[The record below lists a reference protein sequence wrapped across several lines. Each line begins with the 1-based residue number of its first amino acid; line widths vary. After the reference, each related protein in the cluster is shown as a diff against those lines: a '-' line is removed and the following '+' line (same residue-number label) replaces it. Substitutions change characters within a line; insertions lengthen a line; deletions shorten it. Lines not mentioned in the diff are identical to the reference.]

1 MLMPQFRSSVRLTL
15 LALAVGLLLSGG
27 QTTGQVDSRGG
38 TESGV
43 PPKLP
48 AIRISSRFVDELVLS
63 RLRARPSPLSLMAQA
78 AWPVFRPRLPGGVY
92 LDLPGLP
99 VLIAPPP
106 PASSHEV
113 VIILDPGPAF
123 VSPSGTSGQWDN
135 LISDVSQQVTAIG
148 PPATVRLM
156 VLHECGGTG
165 DDPILLNPQLRWLQS
180 QGVVLESHRTLRNA
194 LNSVAD
200 RTSPRRK
207 ILRCCVAGIFSESTL
222 VELRE
227 SADQLRA
234 IADAGPIDF
243 VIIQPA
249 AAANTFVRNLRI
261 DREGHTDG
269 FPQWECEVGNLS
281 IEALTATLRVAS
293 ADDGPLDAVA
303 VTVPAGESLKVA
315 GILGHELSSGDILSV
330 ELLHTDALPE
340 DNICYAAVPRPRRVL
355 VIEDSTADVERRHL
369 LRLAIDAFSE
379 GRLFDVLHATD
390 ATLSPLDFV
399 QLDAA
404 VLLSPGT
411 VSLDQVG
418 LLRGHVAAGRG
429 LLVVPDLDHPAPLRP
444 MAGRKPDSLL
454 RVDLDDSVPPVT
466 VSRHIVPQLRTSDP
480 ERLRTRCQNLN
491 LFAAS
496 FTRTLAVTISDDSSL
511 VPALLLNDGS
521 PLILESRDSNCRVA
535 LALTDFAGKSTTL
548 PATTEFIP
556 LVHQLLD
563 YLTDREA
570 SSPLLAG
577 DTLPIPPPVDGRPVV
592 SVVTPEGNCVP
603 VGLENSGAD
612 SRDPHT
618 SLVARTAGVYRLLSE
633 QHGALLT
640 ETLLVVNPVVHDIV
654 PAANVD
660 SRLESLLLDLDI
672 FVSVEHV
679 AY

>member
-1 MLMPQFRSSVRLTL
+1 MLMLLFHSSVRLTL
-15 LALAVGLLLSGG
+15 LALVVGLLPSGG
-27 QTTGQVDSRGG
+27 QTTDPVDSRGG
-38 TESGV
+38 TETGV

-63 RLRARPSPLSLMAQA
+63 RLRACPSPASLMAQA

-92 LDLPGLP
+92 LDMPGLP

-106 PASSHEV
+106 PVIRNEV
-113 VIILDPGPAF
+113 VFILDPGPAS
-123 VSPSGTSGQWDN
+123 VNPSGTSWLWDT
-135 LISDVSQQVTAIG
+135 LISHVSQQIAAMD
-148 PPATVRLM
+148 PSATVRLM

-165 DDPILLNPQLRWLQS
+165 SDPILLNPQLQWLQS
-180 QGVVLESHRTLRNA
+180 QGVVLESHRTLQSS
-194 LNSVAD
+194 LMSVAD
-200 RTSPRRK
+200 RTSRRRQ
-207 ILRCCVAGIFSESTL
+207 IQRCCLAGVFRESTF
-222 VELRE
+222 VALRE

-234 IADAGPIDF
+234 IADEGPIDF

-249 AAANTFVRNLRI
+249 AFANAFVRNLRI
-261 DREGHTDG
+261 DREGHTGG
-269 FPQWECEVGNLS
+269 FPRWKCDVGNPS

-303 VTVPAGESLKVA
+303 VTVPAGETLSVA
-315 GILGHELSSGDILSV
+315 GVLGHELSSGDILSV
-330 ELLHTDALPE
+330 ELLHTDAFPE

-369 LRLAIDAFSE
+369 LRLAIDAFSD

-404 VLLSPGT
+404 VLLSPGA
-411 VSLDQVG
+411 VSLDLVG

-429 LLVVPDLDHPAPLRP
+429 LLVVPDLDHAAALRP
-444 MAGRKPDSLL
+444 LAGRKPDSLL
-454 RVDLDDSVPPVT
+454 RVELDDSVPPVT

-480 ERLRTRCQNLN
+480 ARLRTRCHHLN
-491 LFAAS
+491 LFAAC

-521 PLILESRDSNCRVA
+521 PLILESRDSHCRVA
-535 LALTDFAGKSTTL
+535 LALTDFAGTSTTL
-548 PATTEFIP
+548 PATMEFIP
-556 LVHQLLD
+556 LVHQLLE
-563 YLTDREA
+563 YLTGRDA
-570 SSPLLAG
+570 SPPLLAG
-577 DTLPIPPPVDGRPVV
+577 DTLPIPPSVDGRPVV

-603 VGLENSGAD
+603 VGLGNSGVD

-618 SLVARTAGVYRLLSE
+618 SLVATTAGVYRLLSE
-633 QHGALLT
+633 QDGARLT
-640 ETLLVVNPVVHDIV
+640 QTLLVVNPVVHDIV
-654 PAANVD
+654 PAADLD